1 VVAVA
6 VAVVAVA
13 VAVAVAAAVVVG
25 DLAAADAVALRDGI
39 RFVVDEP
46 SRGPY
51 SSRVIQTPL
60 SIFH

>member
-1 VVAVA
+1 MVAVA

-39 RFVVDEP
+39 RLVVDEP
-46 SRGPY
+46 SRGP
-51 SSRVIQTPL
+51 
-60 SIFH
+60 